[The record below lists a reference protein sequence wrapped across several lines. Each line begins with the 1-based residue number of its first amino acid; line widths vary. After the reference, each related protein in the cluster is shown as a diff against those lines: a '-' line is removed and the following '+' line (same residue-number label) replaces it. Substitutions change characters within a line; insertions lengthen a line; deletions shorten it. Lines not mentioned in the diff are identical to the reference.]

1 MIVCDDADLRRL
13 PEAEQ
18 PGVDTVI
25 EQEPFTEHGK
35 VDSKLVVSLEDAR
48 AASIQGIPG
57 VYWTEETTEILLGE
71 FARPQEGG
79 TPFHVYEVLGPHTYS
94 DSGFLSAGN
103 AYPGR
108 QDTKQTS

>member
-1 MIVCDDADLRRL
+1 M
-13 PEAEQ
+13 
-18 PGVDTVI
+18 
-25 EQEPFTEHGK
+25 
-35 VDSKLVVSLEDAR
+35 
-48 AASIQGIPG
+48 
-57 VYWTEETTEILLGE
+57 LLGE

-79 TPFHVYEVLGPHTYS
+79 TPFHVYEVLGPHTYT